1 MSVGKSA
8 FRHLDKSIGHCYP
21 SRPILRCSKDVFI
34 NRKGGIN
41 TTHSFA
47 QVHKCGKS
55 VHGMGPP
62 AKGSS
67 TVYLNNNQMVR
78 TTDPVSC
85 GDTCGKGS
93 TNVFV
98 GG

>member
-1 MSVGKSA
+1 MIRGA
-8 FRHLDKSIGHCYP
+8 FRHLDSSFGHCYP
-21 SRPILRCSKDVFI
+21 PRKILRCSKDVFV
-34 NRKGGIN
+34 NNKGGIN
-41 TTHSFA
+41 TSHSFA

-55 VHGMGPP
+55 VHPMGPP
-62 AKGSS
+62 AKGSK
-67 TVYLNNNQMVR
+67 TVYLNNLQMVR

-93 TNVFV
+93 TDVFV